1 MIGQLVV
8 KTVAEAAGLIATEEL
23 AIPSAHTAKPI
34 QVLQDLVV
42 IRRDLNFSK
51 KSVLGKRITAN
62 CVICGMDIQPNI
74 GYTTHGDSPL
84 FVVIPVFVVWLFT
97 L

>member
-34 QVLQDLVV
+34 QETWISAKNL
-42 IRRDLNFSK
+42 S
-51 KSVLGKRITAN
+51 SGKE
-62 CVICGMDIQPNI
+62 
-74 GYTTHGDSPL
+74 
-84 FVVIPVFVVWLFT
+84 
-97 L
+97 